1 MEKPRHRCSV
11 CHKTFTE
18 KSNLTRH
25 LKIHAVA
32 RETFDC
38 DVCRK
43 SLTTKSSLVSH
54 QQKNQYPNIVLYWQ
68 GEARLQ
74 CTEAMAK
81 RSGGELWKG
90 QLVIVFG
97 KYAGQTF
104 KWLLENDVGWLV
116 WLLFQYCQQGE
127 QNELLKW
134 QKERLLAYAREF
146 PPVTWHLDRRLK
158 VLSTVIELTDSSCCP
173 RTPPLEQERWHGESG

>member
-11 CHKTFTE
+11 CDKTFTE

-54 QQKNQYPNIVLYWQ
+54 QQQHQYPNIVLYRQ

-74 CTEAMAK
+74 CTEAAKSVAEAPSTVDDRTWLDPKTAEAMAK
-81 RSGGELWKG
+81 KSGVELWKG

-104 KWLLENDVGWLV
+104 RWLLENDVGWLV

-134 QKERLLAYAREF
+134 QKERLLEYAREF

-158 VLSTVIELTDSSCCP
+158 V
-173 RTPPLEQERWHGESG
+173 R